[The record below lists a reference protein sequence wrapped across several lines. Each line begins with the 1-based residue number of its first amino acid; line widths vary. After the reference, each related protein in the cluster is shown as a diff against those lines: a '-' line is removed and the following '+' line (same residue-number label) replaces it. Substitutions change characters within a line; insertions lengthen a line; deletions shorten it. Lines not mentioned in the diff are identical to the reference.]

1 MKRFALG
8 AAIGRPTAA
17 NNARA
22 TGCAGIRIATLARP
36 AAITWSEAG
45 RTAAVNLHVHLHLDA
60 SPLAYAA
67 ELYAALHAVDDAG
80 CGTVLVEEVPMDPAW
95 DGIRDRLARAAHP

>member
-1 MKRFALG
+1 
-8 AAIGRPTAA
+8 
-17 NNARA
+17 
-22 TGCAGIRIATLARP
+22 
-36 AAITWSEAG
+36 
-45 RTAAVNLHVHLHLDA
+45 VHLHLDA

-80 CGTVLVEEVPMDPAW
+80 CATLLVEQVPMDPAW